1 MHAAKGCASCNASC
15 SEGVASVDT
24 SKLSLK
30 PSLHSRI
37 LSAHNTLCNP
47 SSLTA
52 FITSSTSSTSSQDGS
67 LYCYC
72 TTASGFT
79 VSLQGLISTSQYT
92 SLSLARFTLSNLN
105 IATLH
110 IAGHSADSKPSAS
123 SYRSILSPR
132 ILCDSFHLSGQYPV
146 FCSGHSRKVRTPSAA
161 SVNTL
166 HVAKKPTD

>member
-1 MHAAKGCASCNASC
+1 MGKRLLRGYIQDFYARCKGCASCSASC

-52 FITSSTSSTSSQDGS
+52 FITSSTSSQDGS

-72 TTASGFT
+72 TTAGDFFT
-79 VSLQGLISTSQYT
+79 VSLQDLISTSQYT

-123 SYRSILSPR
+123 SYRSILSR
-132 ILCDSFHLSGQYPV
+132 ESCWTAFTYPV
-146 FCSGHSRKVRTPSAA
+146 STQCSAPDTVVR
-161 SVNTL
+161 
-166 HVAKKPTD
+166 

>member
-1 MHAAKGCASCNASC
+1 MLILVS
-15 SEGVASVDT
+15 SVLNPHCIAESFLPT
-24 SKLSLK
+24 TPSATHPPSPLLSL
-30 PSLHSRI
+30 PPLPPLLHKTGHCI
-37 LSAHNTLCNP
+37 AIVLL
-47 SSLTA
+47 
-52 FITSSTSSTSSQDGS
+52 QVV
-67 LYCYC
+67 
-72 TTASGFT
+72 FT

-132 ILCDSFHLSGQYPV
+132 ILCDSFHLSGQYLV